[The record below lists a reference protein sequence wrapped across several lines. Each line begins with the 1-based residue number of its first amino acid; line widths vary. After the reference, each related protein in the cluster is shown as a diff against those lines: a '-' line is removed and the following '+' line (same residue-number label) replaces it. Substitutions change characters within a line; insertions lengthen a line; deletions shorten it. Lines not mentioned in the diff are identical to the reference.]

1 MSPTMNQSQSPM
13 GLNQIQDFAL
23 NFVYNFCSIVTMP
36 VEMALRPQYGS
47 RYFQP
52 MVMFLSAMLMV
63 FLPMFFTFAAAVG
76 QMIPFARFRGPVG
89 LIGMW
94 GISRLFFLGALIHGV
109 RVWRLML
116 TPAREI
122 HSYYE
127 GPALPFF
134 RRLPWSFWVTRII
147 AEPAFLFALSI
158 FLPNFF
164 ILEPGAAHYLAL
176 CAIMLAMKNYIV
188 WFKFWSIIRDILDQ
202 RSFGPIMQRLIE
214 DRATPDEMA
223 RVHLASF
230 PKNLPDDVRR
240 EAAIHIAS
248 VFAAQ
253 AKAQQSPT
261 READSSVAQAPHQ
274 GPTNPEQR

>member
-147 AEPAFLFALSI
+147 AEPAFLRAFDLLAQLLHSGAWRGSLSRSVRHYARDEE
-158 FLPNFF
+158 LHRLVQ
-164 ILEPGAAHYLAL
+164 ILVDHSGHFRPAQFRSDHAASDREPRHARRDGTGASGEL
-176 CAIMLAMKNYIV
+176 
-188 WFKFWSIIRDILDQ
+188 SQ
-202 RSFGPIMQRLIE
+202 E
-214 DRATPDEMA
+214 
-223 RVHLASF
+223 
-230 PKNLPDDVRR
+230 
-240 EAAIHIAS
+240 
-248 VFAAQ
+248 
-253 AKAQQSPT
+253 SP
-261 READSSVAQAPHQ
+261 
-274 GPTNPEQR
+274 